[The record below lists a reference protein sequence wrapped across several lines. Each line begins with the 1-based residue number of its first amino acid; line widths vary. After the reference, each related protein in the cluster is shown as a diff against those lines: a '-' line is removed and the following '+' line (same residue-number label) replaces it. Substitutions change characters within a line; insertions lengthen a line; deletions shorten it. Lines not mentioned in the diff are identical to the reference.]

1 MIKADLGRACL
12 LDLFRGPDVPLGRP
26 DYQQIR
32 PFTSCFVPVICLLW
46 VSAVHQVLKE
56 ELHFVNNNFF
66 FSHCELQYN
75 RNALK
80 WKCPHSLCRVNVRWQ
95 MIFRYVREVNG
106 RKEKKG
112 LRNVCFAMKS
122 MISQSHVNRWKR
134 LLNVRWLHVRIAWS
148 LCARFA
154 VCTV

>member
-1 MIKADLGRACL
+1 
-12 LDLFRGPDVPLGRP
+12 
-26 DYQQIR
+26 
-32 PFTSCFVPVICLLW
+32 
-46 VSAVHQVLKE
+46 
-56 ELHFVNNNFF
+56 
-66 FSHCELQYN
+66 
-75 RNALK
+75 
-80 WKCPHSLCRVNVRWQ
+80 

-106 RKEKKG
+106 RKEKKS

-154 VCTV
+154 LFNCLKVTCFSIIQVVKPVVARFHHSMVCAPYCTEMLVLFFLKMVWLLTHYPVTIRSYLESAINQCQENLTIFFHFL